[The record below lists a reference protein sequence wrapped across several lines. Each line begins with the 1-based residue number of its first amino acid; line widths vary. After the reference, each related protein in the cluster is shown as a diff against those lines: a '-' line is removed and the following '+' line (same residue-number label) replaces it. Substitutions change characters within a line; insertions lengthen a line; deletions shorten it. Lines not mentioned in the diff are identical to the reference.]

1 MLHTQV
7 GQIPVYTFQRVLF
20 EHAGQ
25 VLPAGVGVLCQLGHG
40 QMRVGVVGL
49 KVSNRLG
56 DEQTGGRGR
65 RGIVPPGHNLA
76 DQQNQLRD
84 FAALHGIA
92 YFFIKIH
99 GLGHP
104 LQQTAKV
111 PLRDGVSV
119 QNDPATYDEGVDFM
133 FGDSLL
139 VANVVEKGQTVRPVY
154 LPVTENENERFY
166 DFYTREEYAPGQTIE
181 VPVDIAS
188 IPLFVRSGAIL
199 PMSGNKLHNLMTEKT
214 TALDILMAPDVDSEF
229 TLYEDDGRTN
239 DYRKGAYL
247 KTKIAVKAGVKTVVT
262 FTNEGSYETAVES
275 MYLDMIHR
283 EKSPFYVQVDG
294 KELPH
299 FLHRRKFEEAES
311 GWYYSQRLKSVQI
324 KYPNPKK
331 DHEVLVSFEQ
341 FDLIGM

>member
-1 MLHTQV
+1 M
-7 GQIPVYTFQRVLF
+7 F
-20 EHAGQ
+20 
-25 VLPAGVGVLCQLGHG
+25 
-40 QMRVGVVGL
+40 
-49 KVSNRLG
+49 
-56 DEQTGGRGR
+56 
-65 RGIVPPGHNLA
+65 
-76 DQQNQLRD
+76 
-84 FAALHGIA
+84 
-92 YFFIKIH
+92 
-99 GLGHP
+99 
-104 LQQTAKV
+104 
-111 PLRDGVSV
+111 

-154 LPVTENENERFY
+154 LPKTENENERFY
-166 DFYTREEYAPGQTIE
+166 DFYTREEYAPGQTVE

-199 PMSGNKLHNLMTEKT
+199 PMSGNALHNLMTEKT

-239 DYRKGAYL
+239 DYRNGAYL

-262 FTNEGSYETAVES
+262 FANEGNYETAVES

-324 KYPNPKK
+324 KYPNPKT